1 MKRLVVLLL
10 LSSCMK
16 TEIINEQISEEAI
29 LPIKQRKELVID
41 TVKVDTTRV
50 PITFNP
56 TVEDW
61 NETETEINT

>member
-1 MKRLVVLLL
+1 MKRLVILLL

-16 TEIINEQISEEAI
+16 TEIINEQIPEEDI

-56 TVEDW
+56 SVEDW
-61 NETETEINT
+61 EETNL

>member
-1 MKRLVVLLL
+1 MKRLVILLL

-16 TEIINEQISEEAI
+16 TQIINEQIPEEDI

-41 TVKVDTTRV
+41 TVNVDTTRV

-56 TVEDW
+56 SVEDW
-61 NETETEINT
+61 EETNL

>member
-1 MKRLVVLLL
+1 MKRLVIFLLL
-10 LSSCMK
+10 LSCMK
-16 TEIINEQISEEAI
+16 TEIINEQTSEEDI
-29 LPIKQRKELVID
+29 LPAKQRKELVID

-61 NETETEINT
+61 EETNL

>member
-1 MKRLVVLLL
+1 MKRLALLLL
-10 LSSCMK
+10 LSSCVK
-16 TEIINEQISEEAI
+16 TEIINEQISEEDS
-29 LPIKQRKELVID
+29 LPVKQRKELVID

-61 NETETEINT
+61 EEI

>member
-1 MKRLVVLLL
+1 MKRIVVLLL

-16 TEIINEQISEEAI
+16 TEIINEQIPEEYI

>member
-1 MKRLVVLLL
+1 MKRLALLLL

-16 TEIINEQISEEAI
+16 TEIINEQIPEEDI

-56 TVEDW
+56 SVEDW
-61 NETETEINT
+61 EETNL